1 MHWYY
6 GQGTATAGA
15 PAKGGGKGRGAG
27 PAGPGLPKGGPSF
40 GGKGGGAPLAL
51 GGPGKGDPGGS
62 AHSNVFVGNL
72 PEEMTQ
78 GNLERA
84 FAPHGQ
90 VESCSVMTKA
100 GRTYGFVKFS
110 TVASAAR
117 AIATLNG
124 QAGWL
129 VKLANNDTG
138 VTSAGGAG
146 GGAGGNMG
154 KGTGGQPKVQHS
166 NVFVGSLD
174 KGITEAQLEQVFAPY
189 GKLNSVAVMSKEE
202 QTYGF
207 AEFSTIA
214 EAELAIQALSGR
226 SGWLVRFAN
235 NDTGPAR
242 LEETVPHSNVFVG
255 NLDADIADN
264 QLKEVFGRHG
274 TVQSCII
281 VKDKNGGQNYGFIKF
296 HTIAAAGRAIS
307 ALNGLEGT
315 DWVVKLA
322 NNDSGKGGCGG
333 GFPQGGKGW
342 YGGKGGKGDWPA
354 VGWVWQPSGR
364 SASGDRPEPDPHEN
378 LYVKDLP
385 PGVTDDEV
393 HATFS
398 KVGQVLMSRVLRWD
412 DMSGCAALVRMANV
426 EQALRAK
433 EELDGTVLGSCIRQI
448 ACTPQEKR
456 GASVEDHVYVK
467 GLHFTT
473 TRKQL
478 STLFDHYGTVKWTRI
493 LPLPFPSNPA
503 NFPDC
508 TALVQMSSEEE
519 AQLAIQSLN
528 GQSPA
533 LGAAMSVTFAALK
546 PNAQRAQPEPN
557 NNLYVKGW
565 PVGFPDFL
573 LQSEFQ
579 QYGNVVRLRLLDN
592 PDPEQ
597 PTCAALVQMSRVEE
611 AIVAVRALHGRTIN
625 PPLPPMRVRYA
636 GKDQHTTDNLYV
648 TSLPRTIT
656 ESEVHKTF
664 QKYGEVVRLR
674 LLSQQG
680 TPETHALVQLS
691 SPQLAAA
698 AIKGLDGTSPA
709 FRGATLD
716 VTYAAR
722 REAATR

>member
-6 GQGTATAGA
+6 GQGTAS
-15 PAKGGGKGRGAG
+15 GGGTKGKGRGAPG
-27 PAGPGLPKGGPSF
+27 PAQMFAKGPPF
-40 GGKGGGAPLAL
+40 GKGGTPLAL
-51 GGPGKGDPGGS
+51 GGKDAGGS

-72 PEEMTQ
+72 PEDMTQ
-78 GNLERA
+78 AALERA

-100 GRTYGFVKFS
+100 GRTYGFVKFA
-110 TVASAAR
+110 TVASTAR

-138 VTSAGGAG
+138 AGTGGAG
-146 GGAGGNMG
+146 KGPGGSS
-154 KGTGGQPKVQHS
+154 KVQHS
-166 NVFVGSLD
+166 NVFVGNLD
-174 KGITEAQLEQVFAPY
+174 KGITEAALEQVFAPY

-207 AEFSTIA
+207 AEFSTIV
-214 EAELAIQALSGR
+214 EAERAIQALSGR

-235 NDTGPAR
+235 NDMGPAR
-242 LEETVPHSNVFVG
+242 LEETVQHSNVFVG
-255 NLDADIADN
+255 NLAEDVTEN
-264 QLKEVFGRHG
+264 SLREVFGRHG
-274 TVQSCII
+274 TVQSCI
-281 VKDKNGGQNYGFIKF
+281 VVSDKEGGRNYGFVKY
-296 HTIAAAGRAIS
+296 HTIAAAGRAIA
-307 ALNGLEGT
+307 ALDGLEGANWT
-315 DWVVKLA
+315 VKCA
-322 NNDSGKGGCGG
+322 NNDSGKGGAA
-333 GFPQGGKGW
+333 GGKGW
-342 YGGKGGKGDWPA
+342 YGKGGKGGWPA
-354 VGWVWQPSGR
+354 IGWVWQPSGR
-364 SASGDRPEPDPHEN
+364 TKGGDRPEPAPHEN

-385 PGVTDDEV
+385 PGITEDEV
-393 HATFS
+393 HSTFS
-398 KVGQVLMSRVLRWD
+398 KVGQVLGSRVLRWD
-412 DMSGCAALVRMANV
+412 DMSGCAALVRMANT
-426 EQALRAK
+426 EQAVRAK
-433 EELDGTVLGSCIRQI
+433 ASLNGTVLESCLRPLT
-448 ACTPQEKR
+448 CTPQEKA
-456 GASVEDHVYVK
+456 GQPVEDHVYIK

-473 TRKQL
+473 SRKQL
-478 STLFDHYGTVKWTRI
+478 SALFGRFGTVKWSRV

-503 NFPDC
+503 NLPDC
-508 TALVQMSSEEE
+508 TALVQMSSPEE
-519 AQLAIQSLN
+519 AQYAMTGLN

-533 LGAAMSVTFAALK
+533 LGTTMTVTFAEIK
-546 PNAQRAQPEPN
+546 PNTQRPEPEPN

-573 LQSEFQ
+573 LQQEFQ

-611 AIVAVRALHGRTIN
+611 AVVAVRALHGRTVN

-636 GKDQHTTDNLYV
+636 GKDQMTTDNLYV

-656 ESEVHKTF
+656 ENEVRKTF

-674 LLSQQG
+674 LLVQQG

-691 SPQLAAA
+691 SQQLAAA
-698 AIKGLDGTSPA
+698 AIKALDGTSPG
-709 FRGATLD
+709 FKGATLD

-722 REAATR
+722 REAITR